1 MFSLRRFDSKKRSQT
16 TYFLKPIRMLM
27 LTLDQSR
34 PGLQV
39 AKGSLEDAPTDEAK
53 WKAVLSRDAH
63 FDGAFVFAVRS
74 TGIYCRPSCPARRP
88 KIENVAFFAM
98 PDEAERSG
106 FRPCHRCNPRDAR
119 SLSEG
124 WVYGICA
131 FIDANLGKSLAL
143 STLSAKAG
151 LSPFYFQRTFKK
163 VLGVSPRQYV
173 EARRLAKM
181 KRFLRDGETVNDSL
195 YNAGFSSRSRV
206 YEKIASG
213 LGMNPGTIRQGG
225 RGLQIQYTI
234 VDSPVGRLLVG
245 ATERGVCAVCMG
257 DSDRTVET
265 VLAEDYPSAKLHRN
279 DEGVKEWAGAFVK
292 YFAGNSSPL
301 KLPLDVTG
309 TAFQWKVWKKI
320 QSIPYG
326 KTATYSGIADALG
339 SPNASRAVA
348 RACATNHVALVIPCH
363 RVIGKDGG
371 LHGYRWGNERKLTLL
386 KLEQKTP
393 VKQADSC

>member
-1 MFSLRRFDSKKRSQT
+1 
-16 TYFLKPIRMLM
+16 
-27 LTLDQSR
+27 
-34 PGLQV
+34 
-39 AKGSLEDAPTDEAK
+39 
-53 WKAVLSRDAH
+53 
-63 FDGAFVFAVRS
+63 
-74 TGIYCRPSCPARRP
+74 CRPSCPAKRSNRD
-88 KIENVAFFAM
+88 NAVFFAG
-98 PDEAERSG
+98 PDEAEQSG
-106 FRPCHRCNPRDAR
+106 FRPCRRCSPRDVGA
-119 SLSEG
+119 SSG
-124 WVYGICA
+124 AAWVYEICA
-131 FIDANLGKSLAL
+131 FVDANLGKRL
-143 STLSAKAG
+143 TLSILAAEAG

-225 RGLQIQYTI
+225 RELQ
-234 VDSPVGRLLVG
+234 
-245 ATERGVCAVCMG
+245 
-257 DSDRTVET
+257 
-265 VLAEDYPSAKLHRN
+265 
-279 DEGVKEWAGAFVK
+279 
-292 YFAGNSSPL
+292 
-301 KLPLDVTG
+301 
-309 TAFQWKVWKKI
+309 I

>member
-1 MFSLRRFDSKKRSQT
+1 
-16 TYFLKPIRMLM
+16 MLM

-34 PGLQV
+34 PELQV
-39 AKGSLEDAPTDEAK
+39 AKGSLENTHALTDEAK
-53 WKAVLSRDAH
+53 GKAVLSRDNSY
-63 FDGAFVFAVRS
+63 DGAFVFGVRS
-74 TGIYCRPSCPARRP
+74 TGIYCRPSCPAKRAKRGN
-88 KIENVAFFAM
+88 IVFFVG
-98 PDEAERSG
+98 PDKAEELG
-106 FRPCHRCNPRDAR
+106 FRPCRRCNPRDAR
-119 SLSEG
+119 SLSG
-124 WVYGICA
+124 TRWVYEICA
-131 FIDANLGKSLAL
+131 FIDANLGERLTLQTLA
-143 STLSAKAG
+143 AEVG

-163 VLGVSPRQYV
+163 ILGVSPRQYV

-181 KRFLRDGETVNDSL
+181 KRLLRNGETVNDSL

-257 DSDRTVET
+257 DSDQTVET
-265 VLAEDYPSAKLHRN
+265 VLAEDYPSAKLHR
-279 DEGVKEWAGAFVK
+279 DDAGMKEWAGAFVK

-301 KLPLDVTG
+301 RLPLDVTG

-326 KTATYSGIADALG
+326 KTTTYSGIANALG

-363 RVIGKDGG
+363 RVIGKDGE
-371 LHGYRWGNERKLTLL
+371 LHGYRWGNDRKLTLL
-386 KLEQKTP
+386 TLEQKVP

>member
-1 MFSLRRFDSKKRSQT
+1 
-16 TYFLKPIRMLM
+16 M

-34 PGLQV
+34 PQLQE
-39 AKGSLEDAPTDEAK
+39 AKGSIEDPLTDEAK

-63 FDGAFVFAVRS
+63 FDGVFVFAVRT
-74 TGIYCRPSCPARRP
+74 TGIYCRPSCPAKRSNR
-88 KIENVAFFAM
+88 ENVAFFAA
-98 PDEAERSG
+98 PDDAERSG
-106 FRPCHRCNPRDAR
+106 FRPCRRCNPRDAK
-119 SLSEG
+119 SLPAAG
-124 WVYGICA
+124 WVYEICA
-131 FIDANLGKSLAL
+131 FIDANLGKRLAL
-143 STLSAKAG
+143 STLATEAG

-163 VLGVSPRQYV
+163 ILGVSPRQYV

-181 KRFLRDGETVNDSL
+181 KRFLRNGETVNDSL

-213 LGMNPGTIRQGG
+213 LGVNPGTIRQGG

-234 VDSPVGRLLVG
+234 VDSPLGRLLVG

-265 VLAEDYPSAKLHRN
+265 VLAEDYPSANLHRN
-279 DEGVKEWAGAFVK
+279 DEAMKEWAGACVK
-292 YFAGNSSPL
+292 YFAGSSSPL
-301 KLPLDVTG
+301 KIPLDVTG

-326 KTATYSGIADALG
+326 KTATYSGIAGALG

-371 LHGYRWGNERKLTLL
+371 LHGYRWGNERKLKLL
-386 KLEQKTP
+386 KLEQQAP
-393 VKQADSC
+393 AKQADFC

>member
-1 MFSLRRFDSKKRSQT
+1 
-16 TYFLKPIRMLM
+16 
-27 LTLDQSR
+27 
-34 PGLQV
+34 
-39 AKGSLEDAPTDEAK
+39 
-53 WKAVLSRDAH
+53 
-63 FDGAFVFAVRS
+63 
-74 TGIYCRPSCPARRP
+74 
-88 KIENVAFFAM
+88 
-98 PDEAERSG
+98 
-106 FRPCHRCNPRDAR
+106 
-119 SLSEG
+119 
-124 WVYGICA
+124 VYEICA
-131 FIDANLGKSLAL
+131 FIDANLGKRLSL
-143 STLSAKAG
+143 STLAAEVG

-163 VLGVSPRQYV
+163 LLGVSPRQYV

-181 KRFLRDGETVNDSL
+181 KRFLRNGETVNDSL

-213 LGMNPGTIRQGG
+213 LGVNPGTIRQGG

-265 VLAEDYPSAKLHRN
+265 VLAEDYPVARLHRN
-279 DEGVKEWAGAFVK
+279 DEGMKGWANAFNS
-292 YFAGNSSPL
+292 YFAGHSSPL

-326 KTATYSGIADALG
+326 KTTTYGGIASALG
-339 SPNASRAVA
+339 TPNASRAVA

-371 LHGYRWGNERKLTLL
+371 LRGYRWGNERKLTLL
-386 KLEQKTP
+386 KLEQRLP
-393 VKQADSC
+393 VSKIVDSS

>member
-1 MFSLRRFDSKKRSQT
+1 MFRQQETESNYLFSQAD
-16 TYFLKPIRMLM
+16 KMLM

-34 PGLQV
+34 PELQV
-39 AKGSLEDAPTDEAK
+39 AKGSLENTHALTDEAK
-53 WKAVLSRDAH
+53 WKAVLSRDNSY
-63 FDGAFVFAVRS
+63 DGAFVFGVRS
-74 TGIYCRPSCPARRP
+74 TGIYCRPSCQAKRAKR
-88 KIENVAFFAM
+88 ENIVFFVG
-98 PDEAERSG
+98 PDKAEELG
-106 FRPCHRCNPRDAR
+106 FRPCRRCNPRDAR
-119 SLSEG
+119 SLSG
-124 WVYGICA
+124 TRWVYEICA
-131 FIDANLGKSLAL
+131 FIDANLGKRLTLQTLA
-143 STLSAKAG
+143 AEAG

-163 VLGVSPRQYV
+163 ILGVSPRQDV

-181 KRFLRDGETVNDSL
+181 KRLLRNGETVNNSL

-206 YEKIASG
+206 YEKMSSG
-213 LGMNPGTIRQGG
+213 LGANPGAIRQGG

-245 ATERGVCAVCMG
+245 ATERGICAVCMG

-265 VLAEDYPSAKLHRN
+265 VLTEDYPAASLHRN
-279 DEGVKEWAGAFVK
+279 DDGMKDWASAFVR
-292 YFAGNSSPL
+292 YFAGQSYL

-326 KTATYSGIADALG
+326 KTATYSGIAGALG
-339 SPNASRAVA
+339 APQASRAVA
-348 RACATNHVALVIPCH
+348 RACATNPVALVIPCH

-386 KLEQKTP
+386 NLEQRASVSKRS
-393 VKQADSC
+393 DS